1 MLSIMDKVPVSAAP
15 TALAPEDLLDTVYQ
29 RLVAAYGVP
38 EWRPDGD
45 ALGGL
50 IGTILSQH
58 TSDVNSE
65 RAYRQLVAAF
75 HTWEAARDAP
85 ADAVAAAI
93 RPGGLAALKTERI
106 QRVLRVLTERLKGGP
121 LTLASL
127 ETLDLAA
134 ATAYLRSLP
143 GVGPKTAACVLLFS
157 LGRPAFPV
165 DTHVWRVARR
175 IGLIGPRVTADA
187 AHDDLGARVPPEW
200 RHTLHVNLI
209 RHGRQVC
216 HAQRPACDRCVVRD
230 LCGYYW
236 HAVRNG
242 DAPAP
247 RAVRRQPK
255 AAIG

>member
-1 MLSIMDKVPVSAAP
+1 MDTTDAIP
-15 TALAPEDLLDTVYQ
+15 TTLAPDDLLDAAYH
-29 RLVAAYGVP
+29 RLIAAYGVP
-38 EWRPDGD
+38 EWRPTGD
-45 ALGGL
+45 ALGEL

-65 RAYRQLVAAF
+65 RAYRALVAAF
-75 HTWEAARDAP
+75 PTWEAVRDAP

-93 RPGGLAALKTERI
+93 RPGGLAAIKTARI
-106 QRVLRVLTERLKGGP
+106 QRVLRVLTERMDGAP
-121 LTLASL
+121 LTLAGL
-127 ETLDLAA
+127 ETLDLPA

-143 GVGPKTAACVLLFS
+143 GVGPKTAACVLLFA

-187 AHDDLGARVPPEW
+187 AHDDLGQRVPPEW

-236 HAVRNG
+236 HAIRAG
-242 DAPAP
+242 DAAAP
-247 RAVRRQPK
+247 GAGRRQPG